1 MRHGPTLG
9 VVAATEVL
17 IVRHGQSEWN
27 ALGRW
32 QGTED
37 PPLSAL
43 GLQQAELAADLL
55 PDSFDA
61 VWSSDLQRA
70 HATAVTMATRRGFG
84 SVRTFAG
91 LRERHAGDWQGLTRA
106 EIEEGWPG
114 YLADGRR
121 PHGWEPDEAMVE
133 RVLETLFNT
142 PGHSRVLAVAH
153 GGVVICLDRHLGEP
167 FQRYPNLSGRWF
179 RLEDGQLSAGESVAL
194 VSESVDRGVD

>member
-1 MRHGPTLG
+1 MPGPTLG
-9 VVAATEVL
+9 AVAATEVL

-37 PPLSAL
+37 PPLSPL
-43 GLQQAELAADLL
+43 GLRQAELAAERL
-55 PDSFDA
+55 PDGFDT

-70 HATAVTMATRRGFG
+70 HATAQTMATRRGLG
-84 SVRTFAG
+84 PVSTFPG
-91 LRERHAGDWQGLTRA
+91 LRERYAGDWQGLTRA
-106 EIEEGWPG
+106 EIEAGWPG

-121 PHGWEPDEAMVE
+121 PDGWEGDESIVE
-133 RVLETLFNT
+133 RVLETFLGDGG
-142 PGHSRVLAVAH
+142 PRSRLLIVAH
-153 GGVVICLDRHLGEP
+153 GGVIICLDRFLGEP

-179 RLEDGQLSAGESVAL
+179 RFEDGQLSAGDRIAL